1 MTAFECFPAP
11 PEGSSEIVCS
21 IYQYAADVLEG
32 TNAACKK
39 VKRACERFFRDLVKS
54 KSADYPW
61 IFDPARAER
70 PIIMMERFLIP
81 PKGDYDSMK
90 LMPWQRFV
98 EGNIY
103 GWVHRDTGLR
113 RFSEALIVV
122 GRGNGKSTLVAGN
135 AIFGVSKDDE
145 RGADVFLLANSKE
158 QASIVYETAASQIR
172 TSRIAKKFRVL
183 RSAIHYDE
191 TGG

>member
-1 MTAFECFPAP
+1 MW
-11 PEGSSEIVCS
+11 
-21 IYQYAADVLEG
+21 L
-32 TNAACKK
+32 
-39 VKRACERFFRDLVKS
+39 
-54 KSADYPW
+54 
-61 IFDPARAER
+61 
-70 PIIMMERFLIP
+70 
-81 PKGDYDSMK
+81 
-90 LMPWQRFV
+90 
-98 EGNIY
+98 
-103 GWVHRDTGLR
+103 
-113 RFSEALIVV
+113 

-191 TGG
+191 TGGMIQHRASDSRKLDGLNPSMAIFDELHGYRDYKLINVIKRGMNKRRQPARAVYHDDGHRAGRSADGLLQFVYQCHGRGPAEA